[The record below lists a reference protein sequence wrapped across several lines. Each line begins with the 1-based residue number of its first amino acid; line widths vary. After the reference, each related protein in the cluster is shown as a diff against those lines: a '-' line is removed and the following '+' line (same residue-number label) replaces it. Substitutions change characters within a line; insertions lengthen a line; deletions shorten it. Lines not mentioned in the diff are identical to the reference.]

1 MDYLG
6 ERKRKK
12 KEKKEEK
19 QGDGM
24 HRDLEFWH
32 ELKEGE
38 NNKVKSKIS
47 FPSLFPS

>member
-1 MDYLG
+1 VK
-6 ERKRKK
+6 E
-12 KEKKEEK
+12 KEKKRRK
-19 QGDGM
+19 TGDGM